1 MIHLCLCLG
10 LALVSPPPRTAVASP
25 ASPPPRT
32 AVTSPASPPADTPV
46 TPLPDNTEVV
56 FLGTG
61 DPTIITTPSL
71 GEASFP
77 HTFGE
82 DEDIFPLLR
91 TYALSHGAN
100 LVRIIAVH
108 YPGRRGGTR
117 GLVTT
122 RIYKVADVHVYEPW
136 IDWSPN
142 RRLALADFKGL
153 PSPPSLSHTDCTF
166 YLLPYSHET
175 ADGWVY
181 TRTRFYTRSSWIDE
195 FVHNP
200 NGFLLHEQG
209 EFDLCEIYRRKLD
222 TVIFS
227 SAGNFYRRALRER
240 AYKQI
245 YTEYLRMR
253 EQYDTATRNGLDH
266 AQQDLWTRR
275 ITAADFPD
283 VPIFTHRQLD
293 QQAHTLQ
300 PTDSLALIYVIHP
313 NQYNTPFW
321 KRMVFEPYCVWP
333 CPYFLFL
340 NPESYSAFYDNM
352 VQGPIGVRKFVYRY
366 VRPETCVFGSPNDS
380 HLLTLHLEPGKVYYI
395 KMKLI
400 ERAFFE
406 GAHPEWELL
415 SDQRGRRWLQKCH
428 LSVHWEPFILPVFPD
443 QLRYCER

>member
-10 LALVSPPPRTAVASP
+10 LAL
-25 ASPPPRT
+25 
-32 AVTSPASPPADTPV
+32 ASPPADTPV

-61 DPTIITTPSL
+61 DPTVITAPSL

-82 DEDIFPLLR
+82 DEDIFPQLR

-100 LVRIIAVH
+100 LVRIIALH

-117 GLVTT
+117 GLVTA
-122 RIYKVADVHVYEPW
+122 RIYKVADVRVYEPW
-136 IDWSPN
+136 IDWTPD
-142 RRLALADFKGL
+142 RRLKLADFKGL
-153 PSPPSLSHTDCTF
+153 HSPPSLSHTDCTF

-175 ADGWVY
+175 SDGWVY

-200 NGFLLHEQG
+200 NEFLLHEQG
-209 EFDLCEIYRRKLD
+209 EFDLCELYRRKLD

-227 SAGNFYRRALRER
+227 SAGNFYSRALKER

-245 YTEYLRMR
+245 YAEYLRMR
-253 EQYDTATRNGLDH
+253 EQYDSATRNGLDH
-266 AQQDLWTRR
+266 AQQDLWTGR

-293 QQAHTLQ
+293 RQAHTLQ
-300 PTDSLALIYVIHP
+300 PTDSLALIYVIRP

-321 KRMVFEPYCVWP
+321 KRMVFEPYLIV

-340 NPESYSAFYDNM
+340 NPESYSAFFDNM
-352 VQGPIGVRKFVYRY
+352 VQGPIGVRKIVYRY
-366 VRPETCVFGSPNDS
+366 VRPGTCCFTSPEGES
-380 HLLTLHLEPGKVYYI
+380 RLTLHLEPGKVYYI

-415 SDQRGRRWLQKCH
+415 SEQRGRRWLRKCH
-428 LSVHWEPFILPVFPD
+428 LSVHWEPFILPVFPA
-443 QLRYCER
+443 QLEYRDR